1 MQPCQSWAKP
11 RRFGRRCLDQQTYP
25 RSARN
30 VGRSF
35 ASDRAEERSSS
46 TWGATSCACHSATNS
61 SAPAAPR
68 AAWALPSWQ
77 CTEAAS
83 SEPCSFSSDASS
95 TLAGS
100 SDTFFRCGFVHA
112 CPADENRRYR
122 RYRETE
128 PSHRPFPFHSLH
140 GREHYNANYPPPS
153 CYARLAIL
161 TSSNG
166 VITPT
171 SPYSKREKRRRLA
184 ALKTGAPQRALTISL
199 P

>member
-11 RRFGRRCLDQQTYP
+11 RRFGCRCLDQQTYP

-46 TWGATSCACHSATNS
+46 TWSATSCACHSATNS

-100 SDTFFRCGFVHA
+100 SDTFLGVGSSTHA
-112 CPADENRRYR
+112 ALMKTVAIDATAR
-122 RYRETE
+122 
-128 PSHRPFPFHSLH
+128 PSHLIGRYPSTAYTEGSFITLTPLRLLATLDWRSSRPLSW
-140 GREHYNANYPPPS
+140 
-153 CYARLAIL
+153 
-161 TSSNG
+161 
-166 VITPT
+166 
-171 SPYSKREKRRRLA
+171 
-184 ALKTGAPQRALTISL
+184 
-199 P
+199 